1 MTVYFKKGRQR
12 WAYDFWLNKQRYE
25 GYCEHPETGAP
36 AQNKREAKA
45 FEEGIRAA
53 ARQEQA
59 LAKSGLRR
67 EAYSLNQAAVLY
79 LARKKTDA
87 PTDYD
92 NQVVYIR
99 EIRAFRDPESGHD
112 FAGGHKAFVDVTPE
126 DIEAYRTHLLKVTAK
141 VWTGGPK
148 RKRDAP
154 DAARFWKDTG
164 RPLAP
169 RQVNK
174 YLTALA
180 GLFRIAT
187 KTRDPKTKQMV
198 LDDVPDIK
206 LLRVPKRIPRP
217 IPDDEL
223 DARMET
229 MAQWAQEFAD
239 LSRLF
244 GLRHGEASWVGRRHI
259 DRTLSNELLAL
270 RFAAGE
276 TKSKNEEIAWGGQ
289 AGTELLLKLEA
300 QAIERGQENL
310 ITWPGPQ
317 EVHNFRAG
325 RDLPKD
331 CWRPLKSVRTSWKRS
346 IERAEIQNPHRFHD
360 VRARFVTE
368 VAKTMPSA
376 AQDAARHQSPSTTA
390 LYIKLADSEIR
401 DAVSQANAR
410 RSKRGPKLK
419 VLKG

>member
-1 MTVYFKKGRQR
+1 MSVYFKESRQR

-36 AQNKREAKA
+36 AQSKREAKD
-45 FEEGIRAA
+45 FEADVRKA
-53 ARQEQA
+53 ARQAQA

-99 EIRAFRDPESGHD
+99 EIRAFRDPEKGHD
-112 FAGGHKAFVDVTPE
+112 FAGGHKSFVDVTPE
-126 DIEAYRTHLLKVTAK
+126 DIEAYRAHLLTITKK

-148 RKRDAP
+148 RKRDGP
-154 DAARFWKDTG
+154 DADRYWKDTG
-164 RPLAP
+164 LKLAP
-169 RQVNK
+169 RSINK

-180 GLFRIAT
+180 GLFRVAT
-187 KTRDPKTKQMV
+187 KTRDPVTKQFV
-198 LDDVPDIK
+198 LDAEPEIK
-206 LLRVPKRIPRP
+206 LLKVPKRMPRP
-217 IPDDEL
+217 IGDDEL
-223 DARMET
+223 EARMET
-229 MAQWAQEFAD
+229 MASWAAELAD

-244 GLRHGEASWVGRRHI
+244 GLRHGEGTWVGRRHL
-259 DRTLSNELLAL
+259 DRTLSNELIAL

-276 TKSKNEEIAWGGQ
+276 TKSGNEEIAWGGA
-289 AGTELLLKLEA
+289 AGSELLLKLEQ

-310 ITWPGPQ
+310 ISWCGPQ
-317 EVHNFRAG
+317 EIHNYRAG
-325 RDLPKD
+325 RELPKD
-331 CWRPLKSVRTSWKRS
+331 CWRPLKSVRTSWKKS
-346 IERAEIQNPHRFHD
+346 IERAEIKNPHRFHD
-360 VRARFVTE
+360 VRAKYVTE
-368 VAKTMPSA
+368 VAKVMPAA

-410 RSKRGPKLK
+410 RPKRAAKLK
-419 VLKG
+419 VVKN